1 MSFHPAMPYGTEQW
15 HRSQR
20 ATLPEGPE
28 FAYTAENR
36 QRFEEFA
43 SHYAPEHRV
52 SAVLHALYLVQEQQ
66 GYITNNA
73 VRHVAQVIGCTTAD
87 VEDVVSYYVM
97 FHRAPVGK
105 YVLQVCTT
113 LSCALAGAE
122 RVVEELEHKLGIKVG
137 ETDPTGMF
145 TIQQMECLGACDR
158 APVMMVNND
167 EWHEHLQPEQAGGLV
182 DHIKA
187 EGLKAL
193 SNCHLCEQ
201 RVTEGQ
207 KTTTPAKSRAMPE
220 YEPVLTKYAF
230 TPGGAELDHYLK
242 NQAGYQGLKK
252 ALSMTPDA
260 VIEDVKKSGLRGRGG
275 AGFPTGLKW
284 QFVDKKSP
292 KPKFIVCNAD
302 ESEPGT
308 FKDHLLMERNP
319 HLLVEG
325 CLIGCY
331 AIGSKAAYIY
341 IRGEFYHLFPTMQKA
356 IEDARKAGYLGKNIM
371 GSGFDCEVYLHRGA
385 GAYEAGEET
394 ALLESLE
401 GKRAQP
407 RFKPPFPAVEGAWKC
422 PTAVNN
428 VETLCNV
435 PLVMTRGADWF
446 AALGPEKNGGPKLFC
461 VSGAVKRPG
470 VFEAPMKVTLKELIY
485 DYAGGPLDGH
495 TIKAVIPGGSS
506 VPILMPDQ
514 IDIPASFDDVQKAGS
529 LLGSAAI
536 MVLDETTDM
545 VWLAEN
551 LLHFYRHE
559 SCGKCTPCREGTD
572 WLYRLLNRMIRGEA
586 TEKDIPLLQSVAN
599 QINGK
604 TLCAF
609 GDAAATPV
617 LTTLKWFKPEFE
629 AYVKG
634 TQPAPA
640 SYRGRGHEAPQA
652 FEAANVD
659 KAVGH

>member
-1 MSFHPAMPYGTEQW
+1 MSFHPAMPYGTAEW

-20 ATLPEGPE
+20 VTLPEGPE
-28 FAYTAENR
+28 FQYTPERRA
-36 QRFEEFA
+36 QFEEFA
-43 SHYAPEHRV
+43 SHYTPEQRK
-52 SAVLHALYLVQEQQ
+52 SAILHALYLVQDQQ
-66 GYITNNA
+66 GYITGNA
-73 VRHVAQVIGCTTAD
+73 ARHVAEVVGCTAAE

-97 FHRAPVGK
+97 FHRTPVGK
-105 YVLQVCTT
+105 FVLQPCVT

-122 RVVEELEHKLGIKVG
+122 RVVEELEQKVGIKRG
-137 ETDPTGMF
+137 QTDPTGLF
-145 TIQQMECLGACDR
+145 TIMPMECLGACDR
-158 APVMMVNND
+158 APVLMVNN
-167 EWHEHLQPEQAGGLV
+167 EHWHECLQPKDVGALV
-182 DHIKA
+182 DRIKA
-187 EGLKAL
+187 DGIAAL
-193 SNCHLCEQ
+193 SRCHLDIEHLPESQ
-201 RVTEGQ
+201 WKG
-207 KTTTPAKSRAMPE
+207 KTTTPVKPKSIPD

-230 TPGGAELDHYLK
+230 TPGGHTLEHYT
-242 NQAGYQGLKK
+242 QHQQGYEGLKK
-252 ALSMTPDA
+252 ALAMTPTQ
-260 VIEDVKKSGLRGRGG
+260 VIDEVKKSGLRGRGG

-284 QFVDKKSP
+284 QFVDQKSP
-292 KPKFIVCNAD
+292 KPKYIVCNAD

-325 CLIGCY
+325 CLIGCF
-331 AIGSKAAYIY
+331 AINSEAAYIY
-341 IRGEFYHLFPTMQKA
+341 IRGEFQHMFATMQKA
-356 IEDARKAGYLGKNIM
+356 IDDARAAGLVGKNIL

-407 RFKPPFPAVEGAWKC
+407 RFKPPFPASSGAWGC

-461 VSGAVKRPG
+461 VSGHVKRPG
-470 VFEAPMKVTLKELIY
+470 VFEAPMKVTLKELIF
-485 DYAGGPLDGH
+485 DYAGGMRDGH
-495 TIKAVIPGGSS
+495 TLKAVIPGGSS

-514 IDIPASFDDVQKAGS
+514 IDIPASFDAVQQAGS

-536 MVLDETTDM
+536 MVMDETTDM

-551 LLHFYRHE
+551 LLHFYQHE

-572 WLYRLLNRMIRGEA
+572 WLFRLLRRMLEGEGSA
-586 TEKDIPLLQSVAN
+586 KDIPLLESVASL
-599 QINGK
+599 INGK

-617 LTTLKWFKPEFE
+617 LTTIKWFKPEFE
-629 AYVKG
+629 AYARHEA
-634 TQPAPA
+634 PAPA
-640 SYRGRGHEAPQA
+640 DYRAPA
-652 FEAANVD
+652 YA
-659 KAVGH
+659 KATAGPVGSH

>member
-20 ATLPEGPE
+20 ATLEEGPE
-28 FAYTAENR
+28 FSFTPENR
-36 QRFEEFA
+36 ATFEEFA

-66 GYITNNA
+66 SHITNNA
-73 VRHVAQVIGCTTAD
+73 VRHVAQVIGCTTAE

-113 LSCALAGAE
+113 LSCALVGAE
-122 RVVEELEHKLGIKVG
+122 RVIEELQNKLGIKVG

-167 EWHEHLQPEQAGGLV
+167 YWHEHLQPAQVSGLV
-182 DHIKA
+182 D
-187 EGLKAL
+187 GLKSDGIKAL
-193 SNCHLCEQ
+193 SNCYLCEQ
-201 RVTEGQ
+201 NISKGNH
-207 KTTTPAKSRAMPE
+207 TTTPSNAKALPD
-220 YEPVLTKYAF
+220 YEPVLTKFAYTA
-230 TPGGAELDHYLK
+230 GGAELDHYIK
-242 NQAGYQGLKK
+242 NQNGYEGLKK
-252 ALSMTPDA
+252 ALSMAPDA

-292 KPKFIVCNAD
+292 KPKYIVCNAD

-356 IEDARKAGYLGKNIM
+356 IDDARKAGYLGKNIL

-435 PLVMTRGADWF
+435 PLVMTRGAEWF
-446 AALGPEKNGGPKLFC
+446 AALGPEKNGGPKMFC

-470 VFEAPMKVTLKELIY
+470 TFEAPMKVTLKELIY
-485 DYAGGPLDGH
+485 DYAGGPKDGH

-506 VPILMPDQ
+506 VPILLPDQ

-536 MVLDETTDM
+536 MVLDDTTDM

-572 WLYRLLNRMIRGEA
+572 WLYRLLHRMTQGQA
-586 TEKDIPLLQSVAN
+586 TEKDIALLQSVAN

-604 TLCAF
+604 SLCAF

-617 LTTLKWFKPEFE
+617 LTTLKFFRPEFE

-634 TQPAPA
+634 KQPAPA
-640 SYRGRGHEAPQA
+640 SYRARTPVETH
-652 FEAANVD
+652 
-659 KAVGH
+659 

>member
-1 MSFHPAMPYGTEQW
+1 MSFHPAMPYGTEAW
-15 HRSQR
+15 HRSMR
-20 ATLPEGPE
+20 ATLQEGPE
-28 FAYTAENR
+28 FAFTEDNR
-36 QRFEEFA
+36 ARFEEFA

-52 SAVLHALYLVQEQQ
+52 SAVLHALYLVQDQQ

-97 FHRAPVGK
+97 FHRGPVGK

-122 RVVEELEHKLGIKVG
+122 RVLEALQDKLGIKVG

-167 EWHEHLQPEQAGGLV
+167 HWHEQLEPGQVSGLV
-182 DHIKA
+182 DRIKA
-187 EGLKAL
+187 DGITAL
-193 SNCHLCEQ
+193 NNCHLCEP
-201 RVTEGQ
+201 RISEGA
-207 KTTTPAKSRAMPE
+207 KTTTPARAKAMPD
-220 YEPVLTKYAF
+220 YEPVLTRFAF
-230 TPGGAELDHYLK
+230 TPGGAGLDHYLEH
-242 NQAGYQGLKK
+242 QAGYQGLKK
-252 ALSMTPDA
+252 ALQMTPDA
-260 VIEDVKKSGLRGRGG
+260 VIEEVKKSGLRGRGG
-275 AGFPTGLKW
+275 AGFPTGVKW

-341 IRGEFYHLFPTMQKA
+341 IRGEFQHLFPTMQQA
-356 IEDARKAGYLGKNIM
+356 IDDARKAGYLGRNIQ

-435 PLVMTRGADWF
+435 PLVLTRGPEWY

-470 VFEAPMKVTLKELIY
+470 VFEAPMKVTLHELIY

-495 TIKAVIPGGSS
+495 TVKAVIPGGSS

-514 IDIPASFDDVQKAGS
+514 LDIPASFDDVQRAGS

-572 WLYRLLNRMIRGEA
+572 WLYRLLHRMTQGQA
-586 TEKDIPLLQSVAN
+586 TEKDIDLLQSVAN

-617 LTTLKWFKPEFE
+617 LTTLKWFRPEFE

-634 TQPAPA
+634 TPPAPA
-640 SYRGRGHEAPQA
+640 DYRARTPVETH
-652 FEAANVD
+652 
-659 KAVGH
+659 

>member
-1 MSFHPAMPYGTEQW
+1 MSFHPAMPYGTEEW
-15 HRSQR
+15 HRSMR

-28 FAYTAENR
+28 FAYTPENR
-36 QRFEEFA
+36 RQFEEFA
-43 SHYAPEHRV
+43 SHYAPEHRM
-52 SAVLHALYLVQEQQ
+52 SAVLHALYLAQDQQ
-66 GYITNNA
+66 GYITNNV
-73 VRHVAQVIGCTTAD
+73 VRHVAEVIGCTTAE

-97 FHRAPVGK
+97 FHRGPVGK

-122 RVVEELEHKLGIKVG
+122 RVIEELEHKLGIKVG

-145 TIQQMECLGACDR
+145 TLQKMECLGACDR
-158 APVMMVNND
+158 APVMMVNNS
-167 EWHEHLQPEQAGGLV
+167 EWHEKLTPGKVIGLV
-182 DHIKA
+182 NGMKTSGIA
-187 EGLKAL
+187 AL
-193 SNCHLCEQ
+193 SNCHLCEA
-201 RVTEGQ
+201 RISEGN
-207 KTTTPAKSRAMPE
+207 KTTTPAKAKAQPD

-230 TPGGAELDHYLK
+230 TPGGAELDHYVK

-319 HLLVEG
+319 HSLVEG

-341 IRGEFYHLFPTMQKA
+341 IRGEFYHLFPTMEKA

-422 PTAVNN
+422 PSAVNN

-435 PLVMTRGADWF
+435 PLIMTRGVEWF

-572 WLYRLLNRMIRGEA
+572 WLYRLLYRMIEGKA
-586 TEKDIPLLQSVAN
+586 TEKDIPLLQSVADN
-599 QINGK
+599 INGK

-634 TQPAPA
+634 NPPAPA
-640 SYRGRGHEAPQA
+640 SYRARKPVG
-652 FEAANVD
+652 AA
-659 KAVGH
+659 H

>member
-1 MSFHPAMPYGTEQW
+1 MPYGTEQW

-28 FAYTAENR
+28 FAYTQENR
-36 QRFEEFA
+36 ARFEEFA
-43 SHYAPEHRV
+43 AHYAPQNRV
-52 SAVLHALYLVQEQQ
+52 SAVLHALYLVQDQQ

-97 FHRAPVGK
+97 FHRGPVGK

-122 RVVEELEHKLGIKVG
+122 RVIEELEHKLGIKVG
-137 ETDPTGMF
+137 ETDPAGLF

-167 EWHEHLQPEQAGGLV
+167 HWHEHLQPEQVGGLV
-182 DHIKA
+182 DRMKA
-187 EGLKAL
+187 DGLKAL
-193 SNCHLCEQ
+193 NQCHLCEA
-201 RVTEGQ
+201 RITEGS
-207 KTTTPAKSRAMPE
+207 KTTTPKMAKAAPN

-230 TPGGAELDHYLK
+230 TPGGAELGHYEK
-242 NQAGYQGLKK
+242 NQDGYQGLKK

-260 VIEDVKKSGLRGRGG
+260 VIEEVKKSGLRGRGG

-292 KPKFIVCNAD
+292 KPKYIVCNAD

-319 HLLVEG
+319 HSLVEG
-325 CLIGCY
+325 CVIGCY

-341 IRGEFYHLFPTMQKA
+341 IRGEFHHLFPTMQKA
-356 IEDARKAGYLGKNIM
+356 IDDARKAGYVGKNIL

-435 PLVMTRGADWF
+435 PLVMTRGPEWF

-461 VSGAVKRPG
+461 VSGHVKNPG

-485 DYAGGPLDGH
+485 DYAGGPRDGH

-536 MVLDETTDM
+536 MVLDDTTDM

-572 WLYRLLNRMIRGEA
+572 WLYRLLRRMIEGKA

-634 TQPAPA
+634 TPPAPA
-640 SYRGRGHEAPQA
+640 DYRARTT
-652 FEAANVD
+652 
-659 KAVGH
+659 VGSH

>member
-1 MSFHPAMPYGTEQW
+1 MSFHPTMPYGTVEW

-20 ATLPEGPE
+20 ATLPEGPDFRFTE
-28 FAYTAENR
+28 ENR
-36 QRFEEFA
+36 RRFEEFA
-43 SHYAPEHRV
+43 AHYLPEQRK
-52 SAVLHALYLVQEQQ
+52 SAVLHALYLAQEQQ
-66 GYITNNA
+66 GYISANA
-73 VRHVAQVIGCTTAD
+73 ARHVAEVIGCTTAD

-97 FHRAPVGK
+97 FFRNPVGK
-105 YVLQVCTT
+105 YVLQICTT
-113 LSCALAGAE
+113 LSCAVAGAE
-122 RVVEELEHKLGIKVG
+122 RVVEELEEKLGIKAG

-145 TIQQMECLGACDR
+145 TIQKMECLGACDR
-158 APVMMVNND
+158 APVLMVNNND
-167 EWHEHLQPEQAGGLV
+167 WHEHLTPGQAPALV
-182 DHIKA
+182 DAIRA
-187 EGLKAL
+187 NGLKAL
-193 SNCHLCEQ
+193 GGCHLAI
-201 RVTEGQ
+201 EGRPESEWKG
-207 KTTTPAKSRAMPE
+207 KTTTPVKLTSFPD

-230 TPGGAELDHYLK
+230 TPDGNTLDHYLK
-242 NQAGYQGLKK
+242 NQQGYDGLRK
-252 ALSMTPDA
+252 AVAMTPEQVIDA
-260 VIEDVKKSGLRGRGG
+260 VKASGLRGRGG

-292 KPKFIVCNAD
+292 NPKYIVCNAD

-319 HLLVEG
+319 HLLIEG
-325 CLIGCY
+325 CLIGCF

-341 IRGEFYHLFPTMQKA
+341 IRGEFYHMQHILETA
-356 IEDARKAGYLGKNIM
+356 IEDARKAGYLGKNIF
-371 GSGFDCEVYLHRGA
+371 GSGFDCEVYVHRGA

-407 RFKPPFPAVEGAWKC
+407 RFKPPFPAVAGAWNC

-435 PLVMTRGADWF
+435 PLVMTRGAEWF

-461 VSGAVKRPG
+461 VSGHVKRPG
-470 VFEAPMKVTLKELIY
+470 VFEAPMKVSLKELIM
-485 DYAGGPLDGH
+485 DYAGGIRDGH
-495 TIKAVIPGGSS
+495 TMKAVIPGGSS

-514 IDIPASFDDVQKAGS
+514 IDIPASFDDIARAGS

-536 MVLDETTDM
+536 IVLDDTTDM

-572 WLYRLLNRMIRGEA
+572 WLYRLLHRLTSGA
-586 TEKDIPLLQSVAN
+586 GSAKDIALLESVATN
-599 QINGK
+599 INGK

-617 LTTLKWFKPEFE
+617 LTTLKWFKPEYE
-629 AYVKG
+629 AYAKG
-634 TQPAPA
+634 HAPA
-640 SYRGRGHEAPQA
+640 AADYRAKHP
-652 FEAANVD
+652 
-659 KAVGH
+659 VGVH

>member
-1 MSFHPAMPYGTEQW
+1 MSFHPLMVYDPKRFQQSERRLVEEGAPFTFTPE
-15 HRSQR
+15 RR
-20 ATLPEGPE
+20 AALDTLLTKYPPD
-28 FAYTAENR
+28 R
-36 QRFEEFA
+36 KR
-43 SHYAPEHRV
+43 
-52 SAVLHALYLVQEQQ
+52 SAVLAALYLVQDQQ
-66 GYITNNA
+66 GHLTANGM
-73 VRHVAQVIGCTTAD
+73 RHVAGILEMTPAD
-87 VEDVVSYYVM
+87 VEDVATYYVM
-97 FHRAPVGK
+97 FFREKVGK
-105 YVLQVCTT
+105 YVLQVCRT

-122 RVVEELEHKLGIKVG
+122 RVVEELEHTLGIKRG
-137 ETDPTGMF
+137 ETDPTGLF
-145 TIQQMECLGACDR
+145 TIMPMECLGACDK
-158 APVMMVNND
+158 APVLMVNND
-167 EWHEHLQPEQAGGLV
+167 HWHECLAPHQAAGMVGRLKT
-182 DHIKA
+182 D
-187 EGLKAL
+187 GLKAL
-193 SNCHLCEQ
+193 GGCHLDIEHLP
-201 RVTEGQ
+201 ESAWKH
-207 KTTTPAKSRAMPE
+207 KTTTPVKPKSNPD

-230 TPGGAELDHYLK
+230 TRGGNTLEHY
-242 NQAGYQGLKK
+242 QQHQQGYEGLKK
-252 ALSMTPDA
+252 ALAMTPDA
-260 VIEDVKKSGLRGRGG
+260 VIDDVKKSGLRGRGG

-292 KPKFIVCNAD
+292 KPKYIVCNAD

-331 AIGSKAAYIY
+331 AIASTAAYIY
-341 IRGEFYHLFPTMQKA
+341 IRGEFYHLFPAMQKA
-356 IEDARKAGYLGKNIM
+356 IDDARAAGFIGKNIL
-371 GSGFDCEVYLHRGA
+371 GTGFDCEVYLHRGA

-407 RFKPPFPAVEGAWKC
+407 RFKPPFPAVAGAWGC

-461 VSGAVKRPG
+461 VSGHVKNPG
-470 VFEAPMKVTLKELIY
+470 VFEAPMKVTLKELIF
-485 DYAGGPLDGH
+485 DYAGGMRDGH
-495 TIKAVIPGGSS
+495 TLKAVIPGGSS

-514 IDIPASFDDVQKAGS
+514 IDIPASFDDVQRAGS

-536 MVLDETTDM
+536 MVMDETTDM

-572 WLYRLLNRMIRGEA
+572 WLYRLLHRLLTGDGSP
-586 TEKDIPLLQSVAN
+586 KDIGLLLSVAN

-609 GDAAATPV
+609 GDAAAAPV

-629 AYVKG
+629 AYARG
-634 TQPAPA
+634 EIQAPA
-640 SYRGRGHEAPQA
+640 DYRSRQPVETH
-652 FEAANVD
+652 
-659 KAVGH
+659 

>member
-1 MSFHPAMPYGTEQW
+1 MSFHPTMPYGTDQH
-15 HRSQR
+15 HRSMR
-20 ATLPEGPE
+20 VTLPEGSE
-28 FAYTAENR
+28 FSFTDGSRKN
-36 QRFEEFA
+36 FEEFA
-43 SHYAPEHRV
+43 SHYAPENRV
-52 SAVLHALYLVQEQQ
+52 SAVLHALYLVQDQQ
-66 GYITNNA
+66 GYISNNA

-97 FHRAPVGK
+97 FHRAPTGK

-122 RVVEELEHKLGIKVG
+122 RVVEELQNKLGIKVG

-167 EWHEHLQPEQAGGLV
+167 HWHEHLQPEQVGGLV
-182 DHIKA
+182 DRMKTD
-187 EGLKAL
+187 GLKAL
-193 SNCHLCEQ
+193 NNCHLCEA
-201 RVTEGQ
+201 RITEGA
-207 KTTTPAKSRAMPE
+207 KTTTPSKAKALPN
-220 YEPVLTKYAF
+220 YEPVLTQFAF
-230 TPGGAELDHYLK
+230 TPGGAELDHYVK

-252 ALSMTPDA
+252 ALAMTPDA

-292 KPKFIVCNAD
+292 KPKYIVCNAD

-356 IEDARKAGYLGKNIM
+356 IDDARKAGYLGKNIM

-435 PLVMTRGADWF
+435 PLVMTRGAEWF

-461 VSGAVKRPG
+461 VSGAVKNPG

-485 DYAGGPLDGH
+485 EYAGGPKDGH

-514 IDIPASFDDVQKAGS
+514 LDIPASFDDVQKAGS

-536 MVLDETTDM
+536 MVLDDTTDM

-572 WLYRLLNRMIRGEA
+572 WLYRLLHRMTQGQA
-586 TEKDIPLLQSVAN
+586 TEKDITLLQSVAN

-634 TQPAPA
+634 NPPKPAD
-640 SYRGRGHEAPQA
+640 YRARTPVEH
-652 FEAANVD
+652 
-659 KAVGH
+659 H

>member
-1 MSFHPAMPYGTEQW
+1 MSFHPVMPYGTKEH
-15 HRSQR
+15 HRSMR
-20 ATLPEGPE
+20 VTLPEGPE
-28 FAYTAENR
+28 FVFTGASREN
-36 QRFEEFA
+36 FEEFA
-43 SHYAPEHRV
+43 SHYAPQHRK
-52 SAVLHALYLVQEQQ
+52 SAILHALYLAQEQQ

-73 VRHVAQVIGCTTAD
+73 CRHVAEVIGCTTAE

-97 FHRAPVGK
+97 FHRNPVGT

-122 RVVEELEHKLGIKVG
+122 RVVEELQNKLGIKPG

-145 TIQQMECLGACDR
+145 TIQPMECLGACDR
-158 APVMMVNND
+158 APVMMVNN
-167 EWHEHLQPEQAGGLV
+167 EHWHELLKPEDTAALV
-182 DHIKA
+182 DKMKTN
-187 EGLKAL
+187 GLKAL
-193 SNCHLCEQ
+193 NGCHLQVEQ
-201 RVTEGQ
+201 RSDHRG
-207 KTTTPAKSRAMPE
+207 KSTTPVKCKANPD

-230 TPGGAELDHYLK
+230 TPGGAEFDHYVK
-242 NQAGYQGLKK
+242 NQQGYEGLKK
-252 ALSMTPDA
+252 ALAMTPEA

-331 AIGSKAAYIY
+331 AIASKAAYIY
-341 IRGEFYHLFPTMQKA
+341 IRGEFYHLFPAMEKA
-356 IEDARKAGYLGKNIM
+356 IADARRAGFVGKNIL
-371 GSGFDCEVYLHRGA
+371 GSGFDCEIYLHRGA

-407 RFKPPFPAVEGAWKC
+407 RFKPPFPAVEGAWNC

-435 PLVMTRGADWF
+435 PLVMTRGAEWF
-446 AALGPEKNGGPKLFC
+446 TALGPEKNGGPKLFC

-470 VFEAPMKVTLKELIY
+470 TFEAPMKVTLKELIY
-485 DYAGGPLDGH
+485 DYAGGPLDGR
-495 TIKAVIPGGSS
+495 TLKAVIPGGSS

-514 IDIPASFDDVQKAGS
+514 IDIPASFDDVQRAGS

-536 MVLDETTDM
+536 IALDDTTDM

-551 LLHFYRHE
+551 LLHFYQHE

-572 WLYRLLNRMIRGEA
+572 WLYRLLHRMIGGQS
-586 TEKDIPLLQSVAN
+586 TEKDIALLESVAN
-599 QINGK
+599 NINGK
-604 TLCAF
+604 SLCAF

-617 LTTLKWFKPEFE
+617 LTTLKWFRPEFE

-634 TQPAPA
+634 KQPAPA
-640 SYRGRGHEAPQA
+640 PYRARTPVETH
-652 FEAANVD
+652 
-659 KAVGH
+659 

>member
-1 MSFHPAMPYGTEQW
+1 MSFHPTMPYGTEQW

-28 FAYTAENR
+28 FTFTPQHREN
-36 QRFEEFA
+36 FEEFA
-43 SHYAPEHRV
+43 SHYAPEHRI
-52 SAVLHALYLVQEQQ
+52 SAVLHALYLVQDQQ
-66 GYITNNA
+66 GYISNNA
-73 VRHVAQVIGCTTAD
+73 VRHVAQVIGCTTAE

-97 FHRAPVGK
+97 FHRAPTGK

-122 RVVEELEHKLGIKVG
+122 RVVEELTHKLGIKVG

-158 APVMMVNND
+158 APVMMVNN
-167 EWHEHLQPEQAGGLV
+167 EHWHEELRPEQVGALV
-182 DHIKA
+182 DRMKTD
-187 EGLKAL
+187 GLKAL
-193 SNCHLCEQ
+193 NNCHLCEA
-201 RVTEGQ
+201 RIAEGA
-207 KTTTPAKSRAMPE
+207 KTTTPSKAKALPD
-220 YEPVLTKYAF
+220 YEPVLTRFAF
-230 TPGGAELDHYLK
+230 TPGGAELDHYVTH
-242 NQAGYQGLKK
+242 QAGYQGLKK

-260 VIEDVKKSGLRGRGG
+260 VIDDVKKSGLRGRGG

-292 KPKFIVCNAD
+292 KPKYIVCNAD

-319 HLLVEG
+319 HLLIEG

-356 IEDARKAGYLGKNIM
+356 IEDARAAGYLGKNIL

-435 PLVMTRGADWF
+435 PLVMTRGADWYIS
-446 AALGPEKNGGPKLFC
+446 LGPEKNGGPKLFC
-461 VSGAVKRPG
+461 VSGAVRRPG

-485 DYAGGPLDGH
+485 DYAGGPLDGR

-506 VPILMPDQ
+506 VPILLPDQ
-514 IDIPASFDDVQKAGS
+514 IDIPASFDDVQRAGS

-536 MVLDETTDM
+536 MVLDDTTDM

-572 WLYRLLNRMIRGEA
+572 WLYRLLHRMTQGMA
-586 TEKDIPLLQSVAN
+586 TEKDITLLESVAN

-617 LTTLKWFKPEFE
+617 LTTLKWFRPEFE

-634 TQPAPA
+634 TPPAPA
-640 SYRGRGHEAPQA
+640 SYRARTPVESH
-652 FEAANVD
+652 
-659 KAVGH
+659 

>member
-1 MSFHPAMPYGTEQW
+1 MTFHPVMPYGTERW
-15 HRSQR
+15 HRSTR
-20 ATLPEGPE
+20 KTLPEGPP
-28 FAYTAENR
+28 FQFSAANR
-36 QRFEEFA
+36 ARFEAFA
-43 SHYAPEHRV
+43 AHYAPEHRR
-52 SAVLHALYLVQEQQ
+52 SAVLHALYLAQEQQ
-66 GYITNNA
+66 GYITGHVA
-73 VRHVAQVIGCTTAD
+73 RHVAEVIGCTTAD

-97 FHRAPVGK
+97 FHRSPVGT

-122 RVVEELEHKLGIKVG
+122 RVVEELCDLLGIRPG

-145 TIQQMECLGACDR
+145 TVQKMECLGACDR
-158 APVMMVNND
+158 APVMMVNN
-167 EWHEHLQPEQAGGLV
+167 EHWHEALAPGQAAGLV
-182 DHIKA
+182 ARMKT

-193 SNCHLCEQ
+193 SGCHLDIERQ
-201 RVTEGQ
+201 PEAQWKG
-207 KTTTPAKSRAMPE
+207 KSTTPSRAKAAPD
-220 YEPVLTKYAF
+220 YEPILTKHAF
-230 TPGGAELDHYLK
+230 TPHGFTLDHYR
-242 NQAGYQGLKK
+242 QHQQGYEGLKK
-252 ALSMTPDA
+252 ALSLTPDQ
-260 VIEDVKKSGLRGRGG
+260 VIEEVKKSGLRGRGG

-292 KPKFIVCNAD
+292 KPRFIVCNAD

-325 CLIGCY
+325 CLIGCH
-331 AIGSKAAYIY
+331 AIGAKAAYVY
-341 IRGEFYHLFPTMQKA
+341 IRGEFYHLFPAMERA
-356 IEDARKAGYLGKNIM
+356 IEEARQAGLVGTNILGT
-371 GSGFDCEVYLHRGA
+371 GFDCEVYLHRGA

-407 RFKPPFPAVEGAWKC
+407 RFKPPFPASHGAWGC

-435 PLVMTRGADWF
+435 PIVMTRGADWF

-461 VSGAVKRPG
+461 VSGHVKRPG
-470 VFEAPMKVTLKELIY
+470 VFEAPMTVTLRELIF
-485 DYAGGPLDGH
+485 DYAGGMRDGH
-495 TIKAVIPGGSS
+495 TLKAVIPGGSS
-506 VPILMPDQ
+506 VPILLPDQ
-514 IDIPASFDDVQKAGS
+514 IDIPASFDDVAKAGS

-536 MVLDETTDM
+536 MVLDDTTDM
-545 VWLAEN
+545 VWLADN

-572 WLYRLLNRMIRGEA
+572 WLWKLLQRLLKGEGQ
-586 TEKDIPLLQSVAN
+586 EKDIALLESVAD

-617 LTTLKWFKPEFE
+617 LTTIRHFRAEFE
-629 AYVKG
+629 AYVRGEQKPPADYRAR
-634 TQPAPA
+634 QPVGA
-640 SYRGRGHEAPQA
+640 GH
-652 FEAANVD
+652 
-659 KAVGH
+659 

>member
-1 MSFHPAMPYGTEQW
+1 MSFHPTMPYGTEQH
-15 HRSQR
+15 HRSMR

-28 FAYTAENR
+28 FTYTADNR
-36 QRFEEFA
+36 ARFEEFA
-43 SHYAPEHRV
+43 SHYAPEHRL
-52 SAVLHALYLVQEQQ
+52 SAVLHALYLAQEQQ
-66 GYITNNA
+66 GYISNNV
-73 VRHVAQVIGCTTAD
+73 VRHVAQVIGCTTAE

-97 FHRAPVGK
+97 FHRGPVGT

-122 RVVEELEHKLGIKVG
+122 RVMEELQHKLGIKVG

-167 EWHEHLQPEQAGGLV
+167 HWHERLQPEQVAGLV
-182 DHIKA
+182 DRMKTDGIRS
-187 EGLKAL
+187 L
-193 SNCHLCEQ
+193 SDCYLCE
-201 RVTEGQ
+201 RRIGEGQ
-207 KTTTPAKSRAMPE
+207 TTTTPSKAKALPE
-220 YEPVLTKYAF
+220 YEPVLTKFAF
-230 TPGGAELDHYLK
+230 TPGGAELDHYVK
-242 NQAGYQGLKK
+242 NQNGYQGLKK
-252 ALSMTPDA
+252 ALTMTPDA

-356 IEDARKAGYLGKNIM
+356 IDDARKAGFLGKNIQ

-435 PLVMTRGADWF
+435 PLVMTRGAEWF
-446 AALGPEKNGGPKLFC
+446 AALGPEKNGGPKMFC

-470 VFEAPMKVTLKELIY
+470 TFEAPMKVTLKELIY
-485 DYAGGPLDGH
+485 DYAGGPRDGH

-506 VPILMPDQ
+506 VPILLPDQ
-514 IDIPASFDDVQKAGS
+514 LDIPASFDDVQKAGS

-536 MVLDETTDM
+536 MVLDDTTDM

-572 WLYRLLNRMIRGEA
+572 WLYRLLHRMTQGKA

-617 LTTLKWFKPEFE
+617 LTTLKFFRPEFE

-634 TQPAPA
+634 NPPEPAE
-640 SYRGRGHEAPQA
+640 YRSRTAHAPDESA
-652 FEAANVD
+652 D
-659 KAVGH
+659 KVVGTH

>member
-1 MSFHPAMPYGTEQW
+1 MSFHPTMPYGTEGW
-15 HRSQR
+15 HRSMR

-28 FAYTAENR
+28 FAFSAGTRAT
-36 QRFEEFA
+36 FEEFA
-43 SHYAPEHRV
+43 AHYAPEHRK
-52 SAVLHALYLVQEQQ
+52 SAVLHALYLAQEQQ
-66 GYITNNA
+66 GYITNN
-73 VRHVAQVIGCTTAD
+73 VTRHVAEVIGCTTAE

-97 FHRAPVGK
+97 FHRNPVGK

-122 RVVEELEHKLGIKVG
+122 RVVEELQNKLGIKAG

-145 TIQQMECLGACDR
+145 TIQPMECLGACDR

-167 EWHEHLQPEQAGGLV
+167 HWHENLAPEAAGALV
-182 DHIKA
+182 DKMKTG
-187 EGLKAL
+187 GLKAL
-193 SNCHLCEQ
+193 GGCHLAI
-201 RVTEGQ
+201 EGRPESEWQ
-207 KTTTPAKSRAMPE
+207 GKTTTPVKPKAVPD

-230 TPGGAELDHYLK
+230 TPGGAEFDHYVK
-242 NQAGYQGLKK
+242 NQAGYEGLKQ

-325 CLIGCY
+325 CVIGCY

-341 IRGEFYHLFPTMQKA
+341 IRGEFQHLFPTLQKA
-356 IEDARKAGYLGKNIM
+356 IDDARKAGFIGKNIL

-407 RFKPPFPAVEGAWKC
+407 RFKPPFPAVEGAWGC

-446 AALGPEKNGGPKLFC
+446 ASLGPEKNGGPKLFC

-470 VFEAPMKVTLKELIY
+470 VFEAPMKVTLKELIF
-485 DYAGGPLDGH
+485 DYAGGLLDGH
-495 TIKAVIPGGSS
+495 TLKAVIPGGSS
-506 VPILMPDQ
+506 VPILLPDQ
-514 IDIPASFDDVQKAGS
+514 IDIPASFDDVQRAGS

-536 MVLDETTDM
+536 IVLDDTTDM
-545 VWLAEN
+545 VWLADN

-572 WLYRLLNRMIRGEA
+572 WLYRILHRMMNGQA
-586 TEKDIPLLQSVAN
+586 TDKDIALLGSVAN

-604 TLCAF
+604 SLCAF

-617 LTTLKWFKPEFE
+617 LTTLQFFKPEFE

-634 TQPAPA
+634 TPPKPAA
-640 SYRGRGHEAPQA
+640 YRARTPTFAEG
-652 FEAANVD
+652 V
-659 KAVGH
+659 VGKPVETH

>member
-1 MSFHPAMPYGTEQW
+1 MSFHPTMPYGTAQW
-15 HRSQR
+15 HRSMR
-20 ATLPEGPE
+20 VTLPEGPE
-28 FAYTAENR
+28 FVFSAAAR
-36 QRFEEFA
+36 AQFEEFA
-43 SHYAPEHRV
+43 AHYAPEHRK
-52 SAVLHALYLVQEQQ
+52 SAVLHALYLAQEQQ

-73 VRHVAQVIGCTTAD
+73 VRHLAEVVGITTAE

-97 FHRAPVGK
+97 FHRNPVGK

-122 RVVEELEHKLGIKVG
+122 RVVEELSRKLGIKPG

-145 TIQQMECLGACDR
+145 TIMPMECLGACDR
-158 APVMMVNND
+158 APVMMVNN
-167 EWHEHLQPEQAGGLV
+167 EHWHECLKPEDTAALVDKIKSDGLRALNGCHLQV
-182 DHIKA
+182 
-187 EGLKAL
+187 
-193 SNCHLCEQ
+193 EQ
-201 RVTEGQ
+201 RRDSTN
-207 KTTTPAKSRAMPE
+207 KTTTPVKCKANPD
-220 YEPVLTKYAF
+220 YEPVLTKFAF
-230 TPGGAELDHYLK
+230 TPGGNTLDHYLK

-252 ALSMTPDA
+252 ALAMTPEA

-331 AIGSKAAYIY
+331 AIGSQAAYIY
-341 IRGEFYHLFPTMQKA
+341 IRGEFYHLFPQMQQA
-356 IEDARKAGYLGKNIM
+356 IDDARKAGYLGKNIL

-407 RFKPPFPAVEGAWKC
+407 RFKPPFPAVEGAWGC

-435 PLVMTRGADWF
+435 PLVMTRGAEWF

-495 TIKAVIPGGSS
+495 TLKAVIPGGSS
-506 VPILMPDQ
+506 VPILLPDQ
-514 IDIPASFDDVQKAGS
+514 LDIPASFDDVQKAGS

-536 MVLDETTDM
+536 MALDDTTDM

-572 WLYRLLNRMIRGEA
+572 WLYRLLHRMTQGQS
-586 TEKDIPLLQSVAN
+586 TDKDIALLESVAN

-617 LTTLKWFKPEFE
+617 LTTLKFFRPEFE
-629 AYVKG
+629 AYVTGKI
-634 TQPAPA
+634 PAA
-640 SYRGRGHEAPQA
+640 AGYRARTTVETH
-652 FEAANVD
+652 
-659 KAVGH
+659 

>member
-1 MSFHPAMPYGTEQW
+1 MSFHPVMPYGTEQW

-20 ATLPEGPE
+20 VTLPEGPD
-28 FAYTAENR
+28 FAFTPETR

-43 SHYAPEHRV
+43 AHYPPEYRQ
-52 SAVLHALYLVQEQQ
+52 SAVLHALYLAQEQQ
-66 GYITNNA
+66 GYISANA
-73 VRHVAQVIGCTTAD
+73 ARHVAEVIGCTTAD

-97 FHRAPVGK
+97 FFRNPVGK
-105 YVLQVCTT
+105 FVLQVCTT
-113 LSCALAGAE
+113 LSCAAAGAE
-122 RVVEELEHKLGIKVG
+122 RVVEELEHKLGIKAG
-137 ETDPTGMF
+137 ETDPTGLF
-145 TIQQMECLGACDR
+145 TIQKMECLGACDR
-158 APVMMVNND
+158 APVMMVNNND
-167 EWHEHLQPEQAGGLV
+167 WHEHLLPEQAPALV
-182 DHIKA
+182 DAIRA
-187 EGLKAL
+187 NGVKAL
-193 SNCHLCEQ
+193 GGCHLAI
-201 RVTEGQ
+201 EGRPESEWKH
-207 KTTTPAKSRAMPE
+207 KTTTPMTPKAMPDF
-220 YEPVLTKYAF
+220 EPVLTKYAF
-230 TPGGAELDHYLK
+230 TPNGYTLDHYLK
-242 NQAGYQGLKK
+242 NQQGYEGLRK
-252 ALSMTPDA
+252 AVAMTPDQVIDA
-260 VIEDVKKSGLRGRGG
+260 VKASGLRGRGG

-292 KPKFIVCNAD
+292 NPKYIVCNAD

-319 HLLVEG
+319 HLLIEG

-341 IRGEFYHLFPTMQKA
+341 IRGEFFHMQHVLEDA
-356 IEDARKAGYLGKNIM
+356 IEEARRGGYLGKNIF
-371 GSGFDCEVYLHRGA
+371 GSGFDCEVYVHRGA

-407 RFKPPFPAVEGAWKC
+407 RFKPPFPAVAGLWAC

-435 PLVMTRGADWF
+435 PLVLTRGVEWF
-446 AALGPEKNGGPKLFC
+446 AGLGPEKNGGPKLYC
-461 VSGAVKRPG
+461 VSGHVKNPG
-470 VFEAPMKVTLKELIY
+470 VFEAPMKVTLRELIEG
-485 DYAGGPLDGH
+485 YAGGMRDGH
-495 TIKAVIPGGSS
+495 TMKAVIPGGSS

-514 IDIPASFDDVQKAGS
+514 LDIPASFDDVQKAGS

-536 MVLDETTDM
+536 MVLDDTTDM

-572 WLYRLLNRMIRGEA
+572 WLYRLLNRLLHGEGSP
-586 TEKDIPLLQSVAN
+586 KDLDLLQSVATN
-599 QINGK
+599 INGK

-617 LTTLKWFKPEFE
+617 LTTLKWFKNEFE
-629 AYVKG
+629 AYSKQQIPAAADYRAKQPVG
-634 TQPAPA
+634 T
-640 SYRGRGHEAPQA
+640 H
-652 FEAANVD
+652 
-659 KAVGH
+659 